1 MTIEELRTLF
11 CDMQSKGLNPMLC
24 DTAVP
29 LYDAAVPCGEPT
41 YCAED
46 FVESMLK
53 PKELLSMH
61 PEFMLTVRGES
72 MRDAGI
78 ESGDI
83 VNVIGDVMT
92 CDGDIVLASID
103 GEYTLKTYYED
114 EENRKWLVPQ
124 NEAFDP
130 ILLDGSRMVKILGRV
145 KEIVK
150 RSPRVPTRLCA
161 KAVKRALKAKEVK
174 PKISDAKVSYAFR
187 EIAPMI
193 TAARLWY
200 AVYRMMADYS
210 VVEVEDFDTFL
221 YRLQKEVPEHEHVP
235 LKVELQRLAVQSFAK
250 PVKQW
255 KPDNAPVKGQRY
267 KSYVYIANKTE
278 ELLIS

>member
-1 MTIEELRTLF
+1 MTTEELRTLF
-11 CDMQSKGLNPMLC
+11 CDMQSKGLTPMLC
-24 DTAVP
+24 DTEEP
-29 LYDAAVPCGEPT
+29 LYDASVPT
-41 YCAED
+41 HCAED
-46 FVESMLK
+46 LMEPLLRPKGSFSLHPVFTLTAWEESMK
-53 PKELLSMH
+53 
-61 PEFMLTVRGES
+61 
-72 MRDAGI
+72 DAGI
-78 ESGDI
+78 VTGDE
-83 VNVIGDVMT
+83 VKVRGDAMPF
-92 CDGDIVLASID
+92 DGDIVLASVD
-103 GEYTLKTYYED
+103 GEFTLKTYFQDD
-114 EENRKWLVPQ
+114 EGRIWLVPQ
-124 NEAFDP
+124 NEDYVP
-130 ILLDGSRMVKILGRV
+130 ILLDGSKSVKIFGKV

-150 RSPRVPTRLCA
+150 TDPRVPTKLCA

-210 VVEVEDFDTFL
+210 VVKVEDFDTFIDKL
-221 YRLQKEVPEHEHVP
+221 KTEVPHHEHIP

-255 KPDNAPVKGQRY
+255 KPDNAPVRGKRY
-267 KSYVYIANKTE
+267 KSYVDIANKTE

>member
-1 MTIEELRTLF
+1 MTIEELRSLF
-11 CDMQSKGLNPMLC
+11 SDMLSKDMRPMLC
-24 DTAVP
+24 DTEVP
-29 LYDAAVPCGEPT
+29 LYDASVPT
-41 YCAED
+41 HCAED
-46 FVESMLK
+46 FMEPLLLPKGPFSLHPVFTVTAWEESMK
-53 PKELLSMH
+53 
-61 PEFMLTVRGES
+61 
-72 MRDAGI
+72 DAGI
-78 ESGDI
+78 
-83 VNVIGDVMT
+83 VTGDVVKVKGDAMPF
-92 CDGDIVLASID
+92 DGDIVLASVD
-103 GEYTLKTYYED
+103 GEFTLKTYFQDD
-114 EENRKWLVPQ
+114 EGRIWLLPQ
-124 NEAFDP
+124 NDDFMP
-130 ILLDGSRMVKILGRV
+130 ILLDGSKSVKIFGKV

-150 RSPRVPTRLCA
+150 TSPRVPTKLCV
-161 KAVKRALKAKEVK
+161 KVVKRALKAKEVK

-210 VVEVEDFDTFL
+210 VVEVEDFDTFIDKL
-221 YRLQKEVPEHEHVP
+221 KTEVPHHEHIP

>member
-1 MTIEELRTLF
+1 
-11 CDMQSKGLNPMLC
+11 MLC
-24 DTAVP
+24 DTEVP
-29 LYDAAVPCGEPT
+29 LYDASVPCGKPT
-41 YCAED
+41 QCAED
-46 FVESMLK
+46 FVESVLL

-61 PEFMLTVRGES
+61 PEFLVTVKGES
-72 MRDAGI
+72 MKDAGI
-78 ESGDI
+78 ESGDS
-83 VNVIGDVMT
+83 VTVMGDT
-92 CDGDIVLASID
+92 KPYDGDIVLASID
-103 GEYTLKTYYED
+103 GEYTLKTYYQD
-114 EENRKWLVPQ
+114 EEGRIWLVPQ
-124 NEAFDP
+124 NEDYVP
-130 ILLDGSRMVKILGRV
+130 ILLDGSKPVKIYGKV

-150 RSPRVPTRLCA
+150 TAPRVPIKLCA

-210 VVEVEDFDTFL
+210 VVEVEDFDTFIDKL
-221 YRLQKEVPEHEHVP
+221 KTEVPHHEHIP